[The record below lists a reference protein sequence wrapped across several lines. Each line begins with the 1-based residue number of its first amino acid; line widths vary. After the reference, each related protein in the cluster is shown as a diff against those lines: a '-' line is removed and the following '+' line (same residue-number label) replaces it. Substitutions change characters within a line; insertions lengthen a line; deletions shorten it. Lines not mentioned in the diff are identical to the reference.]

1 MRDGQQLNAIT
12 TLANDLNLI
21 PSIYVWQLT
30 DACNFSFRDSD
41 TLFWPPWPTA
51 CSVHTQPRY
60 TYLKEIQS
68 LRQLKRY
75 LYPCIWEDALRGD
88 CRENLVLQ
96 AWFAFH
102 LICDPGPIPELPF
115 PFFILNTGQQLSSPA
130 SCLFLPLFCFLQM
143 RKYF

>member
-1 MRDGQQLNAIT
+1 MIKKACIPGDGDGQQLNAIT

-75 LYPCIWEDALRGD
+75 LYPCIWEDA
-88 CRENLVLQ
+88 
-96 AWFAFH
+96 
-102 LICDPGPIPELPF
+102 
-115 PFFILNTGQQLSSPA
+115 
-130 SCLFLPLFCFLQM
+130 
-143 RKYF
+143 